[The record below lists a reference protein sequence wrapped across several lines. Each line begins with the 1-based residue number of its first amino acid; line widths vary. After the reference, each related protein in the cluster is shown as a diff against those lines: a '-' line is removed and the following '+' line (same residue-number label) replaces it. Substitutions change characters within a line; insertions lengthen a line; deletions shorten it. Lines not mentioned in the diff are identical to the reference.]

1 MTSPDSGA
9 LQPAVASPNPAS
21 PNPSSPN
28 PSSPDALRLLP
39 VRTATAGDLD
49 ALDAV
54 EQACFP
60 PAEAASR
67 DTLAARIAVY
77 PDCFWLLEGIEPEGI
92 EPEGAE
98 STSIE
103 QTPSGDADRAHR
115 GNTPTLLSFVN
126 GMATDEPH
134 LRDEMYDDPSL
145 HSPDGA
151 WQMIFGVDTH
161 PAFRR
166 RGYAGMVLRRVIDDA
181 RSHGRRGLVLTCK
194 DRLVHYYAS
203 FGFVDEG
210 MSDSTHGGVA
220 WHEMRLTF
228 ESNDERIAGMTDS
241 TISGRIT
248 PTADAPTP
256 SAFSGTT
263 NSPAPASP
271 SPALSAAFPDLAS
284 SSPALS
290 AAFPDLA
297 SPSPAPSATGN
308 AQPGATSGGKLVV
321 AFICTHNSCRSQI
334 AEALASEYARTG
346 RPGFD
351 RFTFV
356 SAGTSLK
363 DTINPDA
370 QRLMLDQYG
379 IDMSARGQH
388 PKLISDIPRPDIAIS
403 MGCGVRCPFIG
414 RPFDDDWELD
424 DPTGHPDE
432 EFLAIMDAIDQRVR
446 AIPATYGR

>member
-9 LQPAVASPNPAS
+9 LQPAVASPNPASPNPSSPNPSS

-77 PDCFWLLEGIEPEGI
+77 PDCFWLLEGIEPEG
-92 EPEGAE
+92 AE

-103 QTPSGDADRAHR
+103 PTPSGDADRAHR

-145 HSPDGA
+145 HSLNGA

-271 SPALSAAFPDLAS
+271 SPAPSAAFPD
-284 SSPALS
+284 P
-290 AAFPDLA
+290 A
-297 SPSPAPSATGN
+297 SPSTAPSATGN

-432 EFLAIMDAIDQRVR
+432 EFLAIMDAIDQRLR

>member
-9 LQPAVASPNPAS
+9 LQPAVASPNPA
-21 PNPSSPN
+21 
-28 PSSPDALRLLP
+28 SPDALRLLP

-241 TISGRIT
+241 TTSGRIT
-248 PTADAPTP
+248 PTADALTP

-271 SPALSAAFPDLAS
+271 STAP
-284 SSPALS
+284 S

-308 AQPGATSGGKLVV
+308 TQPGATSGGKLVV